1 MIRLLES
8 SQIKKRNGKTQD
20 AYSLR
25 CIPQVHGII
34 NDTLDFVEKILST
47 ELNSVT
53 DNPIIV
59 DSDTFLCG
67 GNFHG
72 EYPAKAADYLAIA
85 ISELGL
91 ISERR
96 IERLVNSHLGGL
108 PSFLVP
114 KDKSGLNSGFMIV
127 QYTAAALASE
137 NKSLCHPASADSIPT
152 CEGQEDHV
160 SMGAYAAR
168 KALKVVEN
176 VEFIV
181 AIELLVA
188 CQALEEN
195 RNEKSSH
202 YLEKIYTLVRSKIP
216 KWDGDRMLHND
227 INAAK
232 DLLVQQKIAE
242 CCKDN

>member
-1 MIRLLES
+1 
-8 SQIKKRNGKTQD
+8 
-20 AYSLR
+20 
-25 CIPQVHGII
+25 VHGII

-195 RNEKSSH
+195 RNEKSSQ
-202 YLEKIYTLVRSKIP
+202 YLEKIYNLVRSKIP
-216 KWDGDRMLHND
+216 KWVGDRILHND
-227 INAAK
+227 INASR